1 MAESYAVQAILSV
14 KDHMSAALKGA
25 ASAADSLNGGFK
37 RTIGTGALLQLGMR
51 GVNMALDTMK
61 SHVGSAVDRYDQL
74 NNFPKVM
81 KNLGIATN
89 DTKNA
94 MKDLDKGISGL
105 PTTMDIATA
114 GVTRFVSKN
123 NDIKKS
129 TKYFLAMNNAITAGG
144 MSTQVQSAAVEQL
157 SQAYSKGKMDMQE
170 GRSIQTAMPAQL
182 NQVAKAMGMSTDALG
197 EGLRNGT
204 VSMDEFMDTMVRLN
218 EEGID
223 GLASFEDQAKSATG
237 GIKTAFTNLGT
248 GVTKGMATC
257 IGAIDKMLQNNGLPT
272 IAESANKAKEK
283 IISVFDKL
291 AKGIEQINLKGII
304 AGLTPAFE
312 TLKMAASGAGKV
324 IGGVLKFM
332 NKHAEGLSSMIPLLI
347 AGVGAFK
354 AYKKVSS
361 WLMPLKT
368 ASDTFEQVG
377 NSGKKASKATI
388 TLKKGL
394 GSLAKN
400 AGVALVI
407 ASLAGLALALK
418 SLGSLGPSAVA
429 PLLTFGAV
437 VGGLVVIFDK
447 FGKKLKNKTVQ
458 KGMIVFAAAVSAMAL
473 AMAPMATTGVQGA
486 AAMLTFGVVVA
497 GLAGVLSATGKAMQ
511 TSMAGLITFGA
522 VVAGTALAMAPL
534 AATGKEGA
542 VAMAAFGI
550 VVAGLA
556 VVFAVL
562 GPALEVA
569 ALGMI
574 AFGAAIV
581 LIGAGMRLAT
591 PFVQALTSMIKQL
604 GDTIAQ
610 IVPVIANAV
619 SQIVTVI
626 GGTLCNVMRTA
637 GDVISQVVQSICD
650 GFSTLADGVATV
662 VDAISGGF
670 ATAMNAIAG
679 VIESVG
685 TSAKNAG
692 TGFKSVAQG
701 IQMIAG
707 LSLFDI
713 ATALAAV
720 ATGIGTIATKGA
732 NLPQVAAGMMGLMMA
747 ITMGSAGITA
757 FNAALS
763 ALSGMIGG
771 VVTNVTLLKA
781 AFANFTIPAPNVGP
795 FIAAFASIT
804 AAAMMLVPALRSAG
818 MQAGAALASGLSS
831 GASRA
836 ASAVRSATANITAAI
851 RPLAALFA
859 AVGLASGN
867 GFANALR
874 GGLQRAVAACRS
886 AVVSIN
892 VTLRGAATGA
902 YAAGRFIGIGLA
914 NGMRSQLWA
923 VRAAAA
929 ALAAAAEKA
938 IEAKAKIGSPS
949 KVSDKLGNW
958 FGIGWVN
965 GILDKVRQAR
975 KAAQQL
981 LYVPKVATPDIA
993 WAGSGGGSG
1002 QLYDQYNYGG
1012 GRTVVI
1018 EVPVELDGKT
1028 IAKVSAPYTQ
1038 EELDKRET
1046 RAARKR
1052 GVR

>member
-105 PTTMDIATA
+105 PTTMDTATA

-170 GRSIQTAMPAQL
+170 WRSIQTAMPAQL

-283 IISVFDKL
+283 IIAVFDKL
-291 AKGIEQINLKGII
+291 AKGIEKINLKGII
-304 AGLTPAFE
+304 AGLTPAFKV
-312 TLKMAASGAGKV
+312 LKKVASGVGTV
-324 IGGVLKFM
+324 LGGILKFL
-332 NKHAEGLSSMIPLLI
+332 NKHAEGATKAATAAI
-347 AGVGAFK
+347 ALAMAFK

-361 WLMPLKT
+361 WLTPLEG
-368 ASDTFEQVG
+368 ASETFK
-377 NSGKKASKATI
+377 KKAGNLAAKGTFK
-388 TLKKGL
+388 LKSGL
-394 GSLAKN
+394 GALAKM
-400 AGVALVI
+400 AGVALI
-407 ASLAGLALALK
+407 IGSLALLAKALQGIGK
-418 SLGSLGPSAVA
+418 LGPTAVA
-429 PLLTFGAV
+429 PLIAFASAV
-437 VGGLVVIFDK
+437 SIVAMVLASVGT
-447 FGKKLKNKTVQ
+447 KLQASTT
-458 KGMIVFAAAVSAMAL
+458 GIIVFAAAVAAMAL
-473 AMAPMATTGVQGA
+473 SMAPIAQTGLEGA
-486 AAMLTFGVVVA
+486 AAMG
-497 GLAGVLSATGKAMQ
+497 
-511 TSMAGLITFGA
+511 
-522 VVAGTALAMAPL
+522 
-534 AATGKEGA
+534 
-542 VAMAAFGI
+542 AFGI

-556 VVFAVL
+556 VVFA
-562 GPALEVA
+562 
-569 ALGMI
+569 ALGTALTAGAVGI
-574 AFGAAIV
+574 LAFGAAIV

-591 PFVQALTSMIKQL
+591 PFVQALTVMIKQL

-619 SQIVTVI
+619 SQIVTVV

-747 ITMGSAGITA
+747 ITMGAAGITA

-771 VVTNVTLLKA
+771 VVANVTLLKA

-818 MQAGAALASGLSS
+818 LQAGAGLASGLSS

-836 ASAVRSATANITAAI
+836 AAAVRSATANITAAI
-851 RPLAALFA
+851 RPLAALFM

-892 VTLRGAATGA
+892 VTLRGAASGA
-902 YAAGRFIGIGLA
+902 YSAGRFIGIGLA
-914 NGMRSQLWA
+914 NGMRSQLGA

-949 KVSDKLGNW
+949 KVADKLGGW
-958 FGIGWVN
+958 YGTGWVN
-965 GILDKVRQAR
+965 GILGKVRQAR

-993 WAGSGGGSG
+993 WATSSGGSG

>member
-37 RTIGTGALLQLGMR
+37 KTIGTGALLQLGMR

-61 SHVGSAVDRYDQL
+61 AHIGSAVDRYDQL

-81 KNLGIATN
+81 KNLGIATK
-89 DTKNA
+89 DTNAA
-94 MKDLDKGISGL
+94 MKTLDKGISGL
-105 PTTMDIATA
+105 PTTMDTATA

-170 GRSIQTAMPAQL
+170 WRSIQTAMPAQL

-204 VSMDEFMDTMVRLN
+204 VSMDKFMDTMVQLN
-218 EEGID
+218 EKGVD

-237 GIKTAFTNLGT
+237 GIRTAFTNLST

-257 IGAIDKMLQNNGLPT
+257 IGAIDTMLKKNGLPT
-272 IAESANKAKEK
+272 IAEAAGKAKTK
-283 IISVFDKL
+283 IIDAFSGI
-291 AKGIEQINLKGII
+291 AKGIEKINLKGII
-304 AGLTPAFE
+304 NGLTPAFE
-312 TLKMAASGAGKV
+312 TLKMAASGVGKV
-324 IGGVLKFM
+324 LGGTLKFM
-332 NKHAEGLSSMIPLLI
+332 NKHAEGLSSLIPLLI
-347 AGVGAFK
+347 AGAGAFK

-361 WLMPLKT
+361 WLAPMESVSKTFKKTGESGDLAAKSTAKLKT
-368 ASDTFEQVG
+368 
-377 NSGKKASKATI
+377 
-388 TLKKGL
+388 GL
-394 GSLAKN
+394 ASLAKM
-400 AGVALVI
+400 AGVALI
-407 ASLAGLALALK
+407 IGSLALLAKALQGIAK
-418 SLGSLGPSAVA
+418 LGTTAVA
-429 PLLTFGAV
+429 PLIAFATAVSIVAMVLGSVGTKLQASVLGIAVFGA
-437 VGGLVVIFDK
+437 
-447 FGKKLKNKTVQ
+447 
-458 KGMIVFAAAVSAMAL
+458 AVAAMAL
-473 AMAPMATTGVQGA
+473 AMAPIAKTGLEGA

-497 GLAGVLSATGKAMQ
+497 GLAA
-511 TSMAGLITFGA
+511 
-522 VVAGTALAMAPL
+522 
-534 AATGKEGA
+534 
-542 VAMAAFGI
+542 
-550 VVAGLA
+550 
-556 VVFAVL
+556 VFALL
-562 GPALEVA
+562 GPALDA
-569 ALGMI
+569 AAIGMLALG
-574 AFGAAIV
+574 ASVV

-591 PFVQALTSMIKQL
+591 PFVQALTVMIRQL
-604 GDTIAQ
+604 GNTVAQ
-610 IVPVIANAV
+610 IVPVIAGAV
-619 SQIVTVI
+619 SQIVSVI

-637 GDVISQVVQSICD
+637 GNVVSQVVQSICQ
-650 GFSTLADGVATV
+650 GFYTLSEGVAAV

-701 IQMIAG
+701 IQMIAA

-732 NLPQVAAGMMGLMMA
+732 TLPQVAAGMQVLMLAIAMGA
-747 ITMGSAGITA
+747 AGIAA
-757 FNAALS
+757 FNAALT
-763 ALSGMIGG
+763 AMSGMISG
-771 VVTNVTLLKA
+771 VVSNVTLLKA
-781 AFANFTIPAPNVGP
+781 AFANFVIPAPNVGP

-804 AAAMMLVPALRSAG
+804 AAARMLIPALRSAG
-818 MQAGAALASGLSS
+818 SQAGAGLASGLSS

-836 ASAVRSATANITAAI
+836 VSTVRAASASITGAL
-851 RPLAALFA
+851 RPMA
-859 AVGLASGN
+859 AVFRSTGLTAGN
-867 GFANALR
+867 GFASSLNS
-874 GGLQRAVAACRS
+874 GLQRAVSYCRS
-886 AVVSIN
+886 MVNSIHSA
-892 VTLRGAATGA
+892 LRSAGSGA
-902 YAAGRFIGIGLA
+902 YAAGRYIGVGLA
-914 NGMRSQLWA
+914 NGIRSQIGA

-949 KVSDKLGNW
+949 KVSTKLGGFW
-958 FGIGWVN
+958 GIGWVN
-965 GILDKVRQAR
+965 GIMEKVRQAR
-975 KAAQQL
+975 KAAEQL
-981 LYVPKVATPDIA
+981 MYVPQVDMPDIA
-993 WAGSGGGSG
+993 WSGAGGGSG

-1012 GRTVVI
+1012 GRTIVI
-1018 EVPVELDGKT
+1018 EVPVDLDGKT
-1028 IAKVSAPYTQ
+1028 IAKVTAPYTQ
-1038 EELDKRET
+1038 DEIEKREA
-1046 RAARKR
+1046 RDARKR

>member
-1 MAESYAVQAILSV
+1 MVENHVVQAILSV

-61 SHVGSAVDRYDQL
+61 SHVGSAIDRYDQL

-81 KNLGIATN
+81 KNLGIATK
-89 DTKNA
+89 DTKQA

-105 PTTMDIATA
+105 PTTMDTATA

-170 GRSIQTAMPAQL
+170 WRSIQTAMPAQL

-283 IISVFDKL
+283 IIAVFDKL
-291 AKGIEQINLKGII
+291 AKGIEKINLKGII

-312 TLKMAASGAGKV
+312 ALKTVASGAGKV

-332 NKHAEGLSSMIPLLI
+332 NKHAEGISSMIPLLI

-361 WLMPLKT
+361 WLTPLESASETFKKT
-368 ASDTFEQVG
+368 GKAGDLAAKGTF
-377 NSGKKASKATI
+377 K
-388 TLKKGL
+388 LKSGL
-394 GSLAKN
+394 GALAKM
-400 AGVALVI
+400 AGVALII
-407 ASLAGLALALK
+407 ASLALLAKALQGIGK
-418 SLGSLGPSAVA
+418 LGPTAVA
-429 PLLTFGAV
+429 PLIAFASAV
-437 VGGLVVIFDK
+437 SIVAMVLASVGT
-447 FGKKLKNKTVQ
+447 KLQASTT
-458 KGMIVFAAAVSAMAL
+458 GIIVFAAAVAAMAL
-473 AMAPMATTGVQGA
+473 AMAPIAQTGLEGA
-486 AAMLTFGVVVA
+486 AAMG
-497 GLAGVLSATGKAMQ
+497 
-511 TSMAGLITFGA
+511 
-522 VVAGTALAMAPL
+522 
-534 AATGKEGA
+534 
-542 VAMAAFGI
+542 AFGI

-556 VVFAVL
+556 VVFA
-562 GPALEVA
+562 
-569 ALGMI
+569 ALGTALTAGAVGI
-574 AFGAAIV
+574 LAFGAAIV

-591 PFVQALTSMIKQL
+591 PFVQALTVMIKQL

-650 GFSTLADGVATV
+650 GFSTL

-670 ATAMNAIAG
+670 ARVLDSIAG

-685 TSAKNAG
+685 NSARNAG
-692 TGFKSVAQG
+692 EGFKSVAEG
-701 IQMIAG
+701 IKMISD

-713 ATALAAV
+713 GKALGSV
-720 ATGIGTIATKGA
+720 ATGIGTISKKGA
-732 NLPQVAAGMMGLMMA
+732 NLPQVAAGMMGLIMA
-747 ITMGSAGITA
+747 ITMGAAGIAA

-804 AAAMMLVPALRSAG
+804 AAAMMLVPSLRSAG
-818 MQAGAALASGLSS
+818 LQAGAGLASGLSS

-836 ASAVRSATANITAAI
+836 AAAVRSATANITAAI
-851 RPLAALFA
+851 RPLAALFM

-892 VTLRGAATGA
+892 VTLQGAVTGA

-914 NGMRSQLWA
+914 NGMRSQLGA

-949 KVSDKLGNW
+949 KVADKLGGW
-958 FGIGWVN
+958 YGTGWVN
-965 GILDKVRQAR
+965 GILGKVRAAR

-993 WAGSGGGSG
+993 WATSGGGSG

>member
-61 SHVGSAVDRYDQL
+61 SHVGSAIDRYDQL

-105 PTTMDIATA
+105 PTTMDTATA

-170 GRSIQTAMPAQL
+170 WRSIQTAMPAQL

-283 IISVFDKL
+283 IIAVFDKL
-291 AKGIEQINLKGII
+291 AKGIEKINLKGII
-304 AGLTPAFE
+304 AGLTPAFKV
-312 TLKMAASGAGKV
+312 LKKVASGVGTV
-324 IGGVLKFM
+324 LGGILKFL
-332 NKHAEGLSSMIPLLI
+332 NKHAEGATKAATAAI
-347 AGVGAFK
+347 ALAMAFK

-361 WLMPLKT
+361 WLTPLESASETFKKT
-368 ASDTFEQVG
+368 
-377 NSGKKASKATI
+377 GKAGDLAAKGAFK
-388 TLKKGL
+388 LKSGL
-394 GSLAKN
+394 GALAKM
-400 AGVALVI
+400 AGVALI
-407 ASLAGLALALK
+407 IGSLALLAKALQGIGK
-418 SLGSLGPSAVA
+418 LGPTAVA
-429 PLLTFGAV
+429 PLIAFASAV
-437 VGGLVVIFDK
+437 SIVAMVLASVGT
-447 FGKKLKNKTVQ
+447 KLQASTT
-458 KGMIVFAAAVSAMAL
+458 GIIVFAAAVAAMAL
-473 AMAPMATTGVQGA
+473 AMAPIAQTGLEGA
-486 AAMLTFGVVVA
+486 AAMG
-497 GLAGVLSATGKAMQ
+497 
-511 TSMAGLITFGA
+511 
-522 VVAGTALAMAPL
+522 
-534 AATGKEGA
+534 
-542 VAMAAFGI
+542 AFGI

-556 VVFAVL
+556 VVFA
-562 GPALEVA
+562 
-569 ALGMI
+569 ALGTALTAGAVGI
-574 AFGAAIV
+574 LAFGAAIV

-591 PFVQALTSMIKQL
+591 PFVQALTVMIKQL

-650 GFSTLADGVATV
+650 GFSTLA
-662 VDAISGGF
+662 DAISGGF

-747 ITMGSAGITA
+747 ITMGAAGITA

-818 MQAGAALASGLSS
+818 LQAGAGLASGLSS

-836 ASAVRSATANITAAI
+836 AAAVRSATANITAAI
-851 RPLAALFA
+851 RPLAALFM

-892 VTLRGAATGA
+892 VTLRGAASGA

-914 NGMRSQLWA
+914 NGMRSQLGA

-949 KVSDKLGNW
+949 KVADKLGGW
-958 FGIGWVN
+958 YGTGWVN
-965 GILDKVRQAR
+965 GILGKVRQAR

-981 LYVPKVATPDIA
+981 LYVPKVATPDIV
-993 WAGSGGGSG
+993 WATSSGGSG

>member
-81 KNLGIATN
+81 KNLGIATK
-89 DTKNA
+89 DTKQA

-105 PTTMDIATA
+105 PTTMDTATA

-170 GRSIQTAMPAQL
+170 WRSIQTAMPAQL

-283 IISVFDKL
+283 IIAVFDKL
-291 AKGIEQINLKGII
+291 AKGIEKINLKGII
-304 AGLTPAFE
+304 AGLTPAFKV
-312 TLKMAASGAGKV
+312 LKKVASGVGTV
-324 IGGVLKFM
+324 LGGILKFL
-332 NKHAEGLSSMIPLLI
+332 NKHAEGATKAATAAI
-347 AGVGAFK
+347 ALAMAFK

-361 WLMPLKT
+361 WLTPLEGASETFKKT
-368 ASDTFEQVG
+368 GKAGDLAAKGTF
-377 NSGKKASKATI
+377 K
-388 TLKKGL
+388 LKSGL
-394 GSLAKN
+394 GALAKM
-400 AGVALVI
+400 AGVALI
-407 ASLAGLALALK
+407 IGSLALLAKALQGIGK
-418 SLGSLGPSAVA
+418 LGPTAVA
-429 PLLTFGAV
+429 PLIAFASAV
-437 VGGLVVIFDK
+437 SIVAMVLASVGT
-447 FGKKLKNKTVQ
+447 KLQASTT
-458 KGMIVFAAAVSAMAL
+458 GIIVFAAAVAAMAL
-473 AMAPMATTGVQGA
+473 AMAPIAQTGLDGA
-486 AAMLTFGVVVA
+486 AAMG
-497 GLAGVLSATGKAMQ
+497 
-511 TSMAGLITFGA
+511 
-522 VVAGTALAMAPL
+522 
-534 AATGKEGA
+534 
-542 VAMAAFGI
+542 AFGI

-556 VVFAVL
+556 VVFA
-562 GPALEVA
+562 
-569 ALGMI
+569 ALGTALTAGAVGML

-804 AAAMMLVPALRSAG
+804 AA
-818 MQAGAALASGLSS
+818 
-831 GASRA
+831 
-836 ASAVRSATANITAAI
+836 I
-851 RPLAALFA
+851 RPLAALFMA
-859 AVGLASGN
+859 IGLASGN

-892 VTLRGAATGA
+892 VTLRGAASGA
-902 YAAGRFIGIGLA
+902 YSAGRFIGIGLA
-914 NGMRSQLWA
+914 NGMRSQLGA
-923 VRAAAA
+923 VRAAAT

-949 KVSDKLGNW
+949 KVADKLGGW
-958 FGIGWVN
+958 YGTGWVN
-965 GILDKVRQAR
+965 GILGKVRQAR

-993 WAGSGGGSG
+993 WATSSGGSG

>member
-1 MAESYAVQAILSV
+1 MVENHVVQAILSV

-81 KNLGIATN
+81 KNLGIATK
-89 DTKNA
+89 DTKQA

-105 PTTMDIATA
+105 PTTMDTATA

-170 GRSIQTAMPAQL
+170 WRSIQTAMPAQL

-283 IISVFDKL
+283 IIAVFDKL
-291 AKGIEQINLKGII
+291 AKGIEKINLKGII

-312 TLKMAASGAGKV
+312 ALKTVASGAGKV

-332 NKHAEGLSSMIPLLI
+332 NKHAEGISSMIPLLI

-361 WLMPLKT
+361 WLTPLESASETFKKT
-368 ASDTFEQVG
+368 GKAGDLAAKGTF
-377 NSGKKASKATI
+377 K
-388 TLKKGL
+388 LKSGL
-394 GSLAKN
+394 GALAKM
-400 AGVALVI
+400 AGVALII
-407 ASLAGLALALK
+407 ASLALLAKALQGIGK
-418 SLGSLGPSAVA
+418 LGPTAVA
-429 PLLTFGAV
+429 PLIAFASAV
-437 VGGLVVIFDK
+437 SIVAMVLASVGT
-447 FGKKLKNKTVQ
+447 KLQASTT
-458 KGMIVFAAAVSAMAL
+458 GIIVFAAAVAAMAL
-473 AMAPMATTGVQGA
+473 AMAPIAQTGLEGA
-486 AAMLTFGVVVA
+486 AAMG
-497 GLAGVLSATGKAMQ
+497 
-511 TSMAGLITFGA
+511 
-522 VVAGTALAMAPL
+522 
-534 AATGKEGA
+534 
-542 VAMAAFGI
+542 AFGI

-556 VVFAVL
+556 VVFA
-562 GPALEVA
+562 
-569 ALGMI
+569 ALGTALTAGAVGI
-574 AFGAAIV
+574 LAFGAAIV

-591 PFVQALTSMIKQL
+591 PFVQALTVMIKQL

-650 GFSTLADGVATV
+650 GFSTL

-670 ATAMNAIAG
+670 ARVLDSIAG

-685 TSAKNAG
+685 NSARNAG
-692 TGFKSVAQG
+692 EGFKSVAEG
-701 IQMIAG
+701 IKMISE

-713 ATALAAV
+713 GKALGSV
-720 ATGIGTIATKGA
+720 ATGIGTISKKGA
-732 NLPQVAAGMMGLMMA
+732 NLPQVAAGMMGLIMA
-747 ITMGSAGITA
+747 ITMGAAGIAA

-804 AAAMMLVPALRSAG
+804 AAAMMLVPSLRSAG
-818 MQAGAALASGLSS
+818 LQAGAGLASGLSS

-836 ASAVRSATANITAAI
+836 AAAVRSATANITAAI
-851 RPLAALFA
+851 RPLAALFM

-892 VTLRGAATGA
+892 VTLQGAVTGA

-914 NGMRSQLWA
+914 NGMRSQLGA

-949 KVSDKLGNW
+949 KVADKLGGW
-958 FGIGWVN
+958 YGTGWVN
-965 GILDKVRQAR
+965 GILGKVRAAR

-993 WAGSGGGSG
+993 WATSGGGSG

>member
-1 MAESYAVQAILSV
+1 MAESYAVQALLSV
-14 KDHMSAALKGA
+14 KDHMSSALKGA
-25 ASAADSLNGGFK
+25 ASAANSLNGSFGK
-37 RTIGTGALLQLGMR
+37 TVGTGALLQLGMR
-51 GVNMALDTMK
+51 GVNAALDTMK

-105 PTTMDIATA
+105 PTTMDTATA

-170 GRSIQTAMPAQL
+170 WRSIQTAMPAQL

-458 KGMIVFAAAVSAMAL
+458 KGMIVFAAAVSMAL

-591 PFVQALTSMIKQL
+591 PFVQALTVMIKQL

-818 MQAGAALASGLSS
+818 LQAGAGLASGLSF

-836 ASAVRSATANITAAI
+836 AAAVRSATANITAAI
-851 RPLAALFA
+851 RPLAALFM

-892 VTLRGAATGA
+892 VTLRGAASGA
-902 YAAGRFIGIGLA
+902 YSAGRFIGIGLA
-914 NGMRSQLWA
+914 NGMRSQLGA

-938 IEAKAKIGSPS
+938 IKAKAKIGSPS
-949 KVSDKLGNW
+949 KISDKLGNW

-993 WAGSGGGSG
+993 WATSGGGSG

>member
-1 MAESYAVQAILSV
+1 MAESYAVQALLTV
-14 KDHMSAALKGA
+14 KDHMSSALKGA
-25 ASAADSLNGGFK
+25 ASAANSLNGSFGK
-37 RTIGTGALLQLGMR
+37 TVGTGALLQLGMR
-51 GVNMALDTMK
+51 GVNAALDTMK
-61 SHVGSAVDRYDQL
+61 SHVGSAVSRYDQL

-81 KNLGIATN
+81 NNLGIATK
-89 DTKNA
+89 DTKAA

-105 PTTMDIATA
+105 PTTMDTATA

-170 GRSIQTAMPAQL
+170 WRSIQTAMPAQL

-204 VSMDEFMDTMVRLN
+204 ISMDEFMDTMVKLN
-218 EEGID
+218 EEGVD

-237 GIKTAFTNLGT
+237 GIQTAFTNLGT
-248 GVTKGMATC
+248 GVTKGIATC
-257 IGAIDKMLQNNGLPT
+257 IGAIDKMLQKNNLPT
-272 IAESANKAKEK
+272 IAEAANKAKEK
-283 IISVFDKL
+283 IVAVFDKL
-291 AKGIEQINLKGII
+291 AKGIEKINLKGII
-304 AGLTPAFE
+304 AGLTPAFNL
-312 TLKMAASGAGKV
+312 LKTAASAAGKV
-324 IGGVLKFM
+324 VGGVLKFL
-332 NKHAEGLSSMIPLLI
+332 NKHAEGATKAATAI
-347 AGVGAFK
+347 AGMALAFS
-354 AYKKVSS
+354 AYRKISG
-361 WLMPLKT
+361 WLKPLET
-368 ASDTFEQVG
+368 ASETFKKT
-377 NSGKKASKATI
+377 GKAGDIAAKGTAK
-388 TLKKGL
+388 LKSGL
-394 GSLAKN
+394 GALAKM
-400 AGVALVI
+400 AGVALII
-407 ASLAGLALALK
+407 ASLALLAKALQGIGK
-418 SLGSLGPSAVA
+418 LGPTAVA
-429 PLLTFGAV
+429 PLIAFASAV
-437 VGGLVVIFDK
+437 SIVAMVLASVGT
-447 FGKKLKNKTVQ
+447 KLQASTT
-458 KGMIVFAAAVSAMAL
+458 GIIVFAAAVTAMAL
-473 AMAPMATTGVQGA
+473 AMAPIAQTGLEGA
-486 AAMLTFGVVVA
+486 AAMGAFGVVVA
-497 GLAGVLSATGKAMQ
+497 GLALVFAT
-511 TSMAGLITFGA
+511 L
-522 VVAGTALAMAPL
+522 GTALTA
-534 AATGKEGA
+534 GA
-542 VAMAAFGI
+542 V
-550 VVAGLA
+550 
-556 VVFAVL
+556 
-562 GPALEVA
+562 
-569 ALGMI
+569 GML

-591 PFVQALTSMIKQL
+591 PFVQALTVMIKQL

-670 ATAMNAIAG
+670 ATAMDAIAG

-685 TSAKNAG
+685 KSARNAG
-692 TGFKSVAQG
+692 EGFKSVAEG
-701 IQMIAG
+701 IKMISD
-707 LSLFDI
+707 LSLFDV
-713 ATALAAV
+713 ATSLAAV
-720 ATGIGTIATKGA
+720 ATGIGTISKKGA

-818 MQAGAALASGLSS
+818 LQAGAGLASGLSS

-836 ASAVRSATANITAAI
+836 AAAVRSATANITAAI
-851 RPLAALFA
+851 RPLAALFM

-892 VTLRGAATGA
+892 VTLRGAASGA
-902 YAAGRFIGIGLA
+902 YSAGRFIGIGLA
-914 NGMRSQLWA
+914 NGMRSQLGA

-938 IEAKAKIGSPS
+938 IKAKAKIGSPS
-949 KVSDKLGNW
+949 KISDKLGNW

-993 WAGSGGGSG
+993 WATSGGGSG

>member
-105 PTTMDIATA
+105 PTTMDTATA

-170 GRSIQTAMPAQL
+170 WRSIQTAMPAQL

-291 AKGIEQINLKGII
+291 AKGIEKINLKGII

-312 TLKMAASGAGKV
+312 VLKKVASGVGTV
-324 IGGVLKFM
+324 LGGILKFL
-332 NKHAEGLSSMIPLLI
+332 NKHAEGATKAATAAI
-347 AGVGAFK
+347 ALAMAFK

-361 WLMPLKT
+361 WLTPLESASETFKKT
-368 ASDTFEQVG
+368 GKAGNLAAKGTF
-377 NSGKKASKATI
+377 K
-388 TLKKGL
+388 LKSGL
-394 GSLAKN
+394 GALAKM
-400 AGVALVI
+400 AGVALII
-407 ASLAGLALALK
+407 ASLALLAKALQGIGK
-418 SLGSLGPSAVA
+418 LGPTAVA
-429 PLLTFGAV
+429 PLIAFASAV
-437 VGGLVVIFDK
+437 SIVAMVLASVGT
-447 FGKKLKNKTVQ
+447 KLQASTT
-458 KGMIVFAAAVSAMAL
+458 GIIVFAAAVAAMAL
-473 AMAPMATTGVQGA
+473 AMAPIAQTGLEGA
-486 AAMLTFGVVVA
+486 AAMG
-497 GLAGVLSATGKAMQ
+497 
-511 TSMAGLITFGA
+511 
-522 VVAGTALAMAPL
+522 
-534 AATGKEGA
+534 
-542 VAMAAFGI
+542 AFGI

-556 VVFAVL
+556 VVFA
-562 GPALEVA
+562 
-569 ALGMI
+569 ALGTALTAGAVGI
-574 AFGAAIV
+574 LAFGAAIV

-591 PFVQALTSMIKQL
+591 PFVQALTVMIKQL

-670 ATAMNAIAG
+670 ATAMDAIAG

-685 TSAKNAG
+685 KSARNAG
-692 TGFKSVAQG
+692 EGFKSVAEG
-701 IQMIAG
+701 IKMISD
-707 LSLFDI
+707 LSLFDV
-713 ATALAAV
+713 ATSLAAV
-720 ATGIGTIATKGA
+720 ATGIGTISKKGA
-732 NLPQVAAGMMGLMMA
+732 NLPQVASGMMALMTA
-747 ITMGSAGITA
+747 IAFGSTSIAG
-757 FNAALS
+757 FNAALTS
-763 ALSGMIGG
+763 LSGMIGG
-771 VVTNVTLLKA
+771 VVTNVMLLKA

-818 MQAGAALASGLSS
+818 LQAGAGLASGLSS

-836 ASAVRSATANITAAI
+836 AAAVRSATANITAAI

-892 VTLRGAATGA
+892 VTLRGAASGA
-902 YAAGRFIGIGLA
+902 YSAGRFIGIGLA
-914 NGMRSQLWA
+914 NGMRSQLGA
-923 VRAAAA
+923 VRAAAV

-938 IEAKAKIGSPS
+938 IEVKAKIGSPS

-993 WAGSGGGSG
+993 WAASGGGSG

>member
-81 KNLGIATN
+81 KNLGIATK
-89 DTKNA
+89 DTKQA

-105 PTTMDIATA
+105 PTTMDTATA

-170 GRSIQTAMPAQL
+170 WRSIQTAMPAQL

-283 IISVFDKL
+283 IIAVFDKL
-291 AKGIEQINLKGII
+291 AKGIEKINLKGII

-312 TLKMAASGAGKV
+312 ALKTVASGAGKV

-332 NKHAEGLSSMIPLLI
+332 NKHAEGISSMIPLLI

-361 WLMPLKT
+361 WLAPLESASETFKKT
-368 ASDTFEQVG
+368 GKAGDLAAKGTF
-377 NSGKKASKATI
+377 K
-388 TLKKGL
+388 LKSGL
-394 GSLAKN
+394 GALAKM
-400 AGVALVI
+400 AGVALII
-407 ASLAGLALALK
+407 ASLALLAKALQGIGK
-418 SLGSLGPSAVA
+418 LGPTAVA
-429 PLLTFGAV
+429 PLIAFASAV
-437 VGGLVVIFDK
+437 SIVAMVLASVGT
-447 FGKKLKNKTVQ
+447 KLQASTT
-458 KGMIVFAAAVSAMAL
+458 GIIVFAAAVAAMAL
-473 AMAPMATTGVQGA
+473 AMAPIAQTGLEGA
-486 AAMLTFGVVVA
+486 AAMG
-497 GLAGVLSATGKAMQ
+497 
-511 TSMAGLITFGA
+511 
-522 VVAGTALAMAPL
+522 
-534 AATGKEGA
+534 
-542 VAMAAFGI
+542 AFGI

-556 VVFAVL
+556 VVFA
-562 GPALEVA
+562 
-569 ALGMI
+569 ALGTALTAGAVGI
-574 AFGAAIV
+574 LAFGAAIV

-591 PFVQALTSMIKQL
+591 PFVQALTVMIKQL

-626 GGTLCNVMRTA
+626 GGTLCNVMQTA

-650 GFSTLADGVATV
+650 GFSTLADG
-662 VDAISGGF
+662 F
-670 ATAMNAIAG
+670 ARVLDSIAG

-685 TSAKNAG
+685 NSARNAG
-692 TGFKSVAQG
+692 EGFKSVAEG
-701 IQMIAG
+701 IKMISE

-713 ATALAAV
+713 GKALGSV
-720 ATGIGTIATKGA
+720 ATGIGTISKKGA

-747 ITMGSAGITA
+747 ITMGAAGIAA

-818 MQAGAALASGLSS
+818 LQAGAGLASGLSS

-836 ASAVRSATANITAAI
+836 AAAVRSATANITAAI
-851 RPLAALFA
+851 RPLAALFM

-892 VTLRGAATGA
+892 VTLQGAATGA

-914 NGMRSQLWA
+914 NGMRSQLSA

-949 KVSDKLGNW
+949 KVADKLGGW
-958 FGIGWVN
+958 YGTGWVN
-965 GILDKVRQAR
+965 GILGKVRAAR

-993 WAGSGGGSG
+993 WATSGGGSG

>member
-1 MAESYAVQAILSV
+1 MVENHVVQAILSV

-61 SHVGSAVDRYDQL
+61 SHVGSAIDRYDQL

-81 KNLGIATN
+81 KNLGIATK
-89 DTKNA
+89 DTKQA

-105 PTTMDIATA
+105 PTTMDTATA

-170 GRSIQTAMPAQL
+170 WRSIQTAMPAQL

-283 IISVFDKL
+283 IIAVFDKL
-291 AKGIEQINLKGII
+291 AKGIEKINLKGII

-312 TLKMAASGAGKV
+312 ALKTVASGAGKV

-332 NKHAEGLSSMIPLLI
+332 NKHAEGISSMIPLLI

-361 WLMPLKT
+361 WLTPLESASETFKKT
-368 ASDTFEQVG
+368 GKAGDLAAKGTF
-377 NSGKKASKATI
+377 K
-388 TLKKGL
+388 LKSGL
-394 GSLAKN
+394 GALAKM
-400 AGVALVI
+400 AGVALII
-407 ASLAGLALALK
+407 ASLALLAKALQGIGK
-418 SLGSLGPSAVA
+418 LGPTAVA
-429 PLLTFGAV
+429 PLIAFASAV
-437 VGGLVVIFDK
+437 SIVAMVLASVGT
-447 FGKKLKNKTVQ
+447 KLQASTT
-458 KGMIVFAAAVSAMAL
+458 GIIVFAAAVAAMAL
-473 AMAPMATTGVQGA
+473 AMAPIAQTGLEGA
-486 AAMLTFGVVVA
+486 AAMG
-497 GLAGVLSATGKAMQ
+497 
-511 TSMAGLITFGA
+511 
-522 VVAGTALAMAPL
+522 
-534 AATGKEGA
+534 
-542 VAMAAFGI
+542 AFGI

-556 VVFAVL
+556 VVFA
-562 GPALEVA
+562 
-569 ALGMI
+569 ALGTALTAGAVGI
-574 AFGAAIV
+574 LAFGAAIV

-591 PFVQALTSMIKQL
+591 PFVQALTVMIKQL

-650 GFSTLADGVATV
+650 GFSTL

-670 ATAMNAIAG
+670 ARVLDSIAG

-685 TSAKNAG
+685 NSARNAG
-692 TGFKSVAQG
+692 EGFKSVAEG
-701 IQMIAG
+701 IKMISE

-713 ATALAAV
+713 GKALGSV
-720 ATGIGTIATKGA
+720 ATGIGTISKKGA
-732 NLPQVAAGMMGLMMA
+732 NLPQVAAGMMGLIMA
-747 ITMGSAGITA
+747 ITMGAAGIAA

-804 AAAMMLVPALRSAG
+804 AAAMMLVPSLRSAG
-818 MQAGAALASGLSS
+818 LQAGAGLASGLSS

-836 ASAVRSATANITAAI
+836 AAAVRSATANITAAI
-851 RPLAALFA
+851 RPLAALFM

-892 VTLRGAATGA
+892 VTLQGAVTGA

-914 NGMRSQLWA
+914 NGMRSQLGA

-949 KVSDKLGNW
+949 KVADKLGGW
-958 FGIGWVN
+958 YGTGWVN
-965 GILDKVRQAR
+965 GILGKVRAAR

-993 WAGSGGGSG
+993 WATSGGGSG

>member
-170 GRSIQTAMPAQL
+170 WRSIQTAMPAQL

-604 GDTIAQ
+604 GD
-610 IVPVIANAV
+610 
-619 SQIVTVI
+619 
-626 GGTLCNVMRTA
+626 
-637 GDVISQVVQSICD
+637 VISQVVQSICD

-818 MQAGAALASGLSS
+818 LQAGAGLASGLSF

-836 ASAVRSATANITAAI
+836 AAAVRSATANITAAI
-851 RPLAALFA
+851 RPLAALFMA
-859 AVGLASGN
+859 IGLASGN

-892 VTLRGAATGA
+892 VTLRGAASGA
-902 YAAGRFIGIGLA
+902 YSAGRFIGIGLA
-914 NGMRSQLWA
+914 NGMRSQLGA
-923 VRAAAA
+923 VRAAAT

-949 KVSDKLGNW
+949 KVADKLGGW
-958 FGIGWVN
+958 YGTGWVN
-965 GILDKVRQAR
+965 GILGKVRQAR

-993 WAGSGGGSG
+993 WATSGGGSG

>member
-1 MAESYAVQAILSV
+1 MAESYVVQAILSV

-105 PTTMDIATA
+105 PTTMDTATA

-170 GRSIQTAMPAQL
+170 WRSIQTAMPAQL

-283 IISVFDKL
+283 IIAVFDKL
-291 AKGIEQINLKGII
+291 AKGIEKINLKGII
-304 AGLTPAFE
+304 AGLTPAFKV
-312 TLKMAASGAGKV
+312 LKKVASGVGTV
-324 IGGVLKFM
+324 LGGILKFL
-332 NKHAEGLSSMIPLLI
+332 NKHAEGATKAATAAI
-347 AGVGAFK
+347 ALAMAFK

-361 WLMPLKT
+361 WLTPLESASETFKKT
-368 ASDTFEQVG
+368 GKAGNLAAKGTF
-377 NSGKKASKATI
+377 K
-388 TLKKGL
+388 LKSGL
-394 GSLAKN
+394 GALAKM
-400 AGVALVI
+400 AGVALI
-407 ASLAGLALALK
+407 IGSLALLAKALQGIGK
-418 SLGSLGPSAVA
+418 LGPTAVA
-429 PLLTFGAV
+429 PLIAFASAV
-437 VGGLVVIFDK
+437 SIVAMVLASVGT
-447 FGKKLKNKTVQ
+447 KLQASTT
-458 KGMIVFAAAVSAMAL
+458 GIIVFAAAVAAMAL
-473 AMAPMATTGVQGA
+473 AMAPIAQTGLEGA
-486 AAMLTFGVVVA
+486 AAMG
-497 GLAGVLSATGKAMQ
+497 
-511 TSMAGLITFGA
+511 
-522 VVAGTALAMAPL
+522 
-534 AATGKEGA
+534 
-542 VAMAAFGI
+542 AFGI

-556 VVFAVL
+556 VVFA
-562 GPALEVA
+562 
-569 ALGMI
+569 ALGTALTAGAVGI
-574 AFGAAIV
+574 LAFGAAIV

-591 PFVQALTSMIKQL
+591 PFVQALTVMIKQL

-747 ITMGSAGITA
+747 ITMGAAGITA

-795 FIAAFASIT
+795 FIAFASIT

-818 MQAGAALASGLSS
+818 LQAGAGLASGLSS

-836 ASAVRSATANITAAI
+836 AAAVRSATANITAAI
-851 RPLAALFA
+851 RPLAALFMA
-859 AVGLASGN
+859 AGLASGN

-892 VTLRGAATGA
+892 VTLRGAASGA
-902 YAAGRFIGIGLA
+902 YSAGRFIGIGLA
-914 NGMRSQLWA
+914 NGMRSQLGA

-949 KVSDKLGNW
+949 KVADKLGGW
-958 FGIGWVN
+958 YGTGWVN
-965 GILDKVRQAR
+965 GILGKVRQAR

-993 WAGSGGGSG
+993 WATSSGGSG

>member
-1 MAESYAVQAILSV
+1 MAESYAVQALLTV
-14 KDHMSAALKGA
+14 KDHMSSALKGA
-25 ASAADSLNGGFK
+25 ASAANSLNGSFGK
-37 RTIGTGALLQLGMR
+37 TVGTGALLQLGMR
-51 GVNMALDTMK
+51 GVNAALDTMK
-61 SHVGSAVDRYDQL
+61 AHVGSAVSRYDQL

-81 KNLGIATN
+81 KNLGIATK

-94 MKDLDKGISGL
+94 MKDLDNGIKGL
-105 PTTMDIATA
+105 PTTMDTATQ

-129 TKYFLAMNNAITAGG
+129 TKYFLAMNNAILAGG
-144 MSTQVQSAAVEQL
+144 ANTQIQSAAVEQL
-157 SQAYSKGKMDMQE
+157 SQAYSKGKMDME
-170 GRSIQTAMPAQL
+170 EWRSIQTAMPAQL

-204 VSMDEFMDTMVRLN
+204 ISMDEFMDTMVRLN
-218 EEGID
+218 KEGVD
-223 GLASFEDQAKSATG
+223 GLASFEDQARSATG
-237 GIKTAFTNLGT
+237 GIGTAVVNMGT
-248 GVTKGMATC
+248 SVTRGMTTC
-257 IGAIDKMLQNNGLPT
+257 IEAIDKMLKKNGLPT
-272 IAESANKAKEK
+272 IAEAANIAAGK
-283 IISVFDKL
+283 IDKIFGKL
-291 AKGIEQINLKGII
+291 AKGIKQINLKGII

-312 TLKMAASGAGKV
+312 ALKTAASGAGKV

-332 NKHAEGLSSMIPLLI
+332 NKHAEGISSMIPLLI

-361 WLMPLKT
+361 WLTPLESASETFKKT
-368 ASDTFEQVG
+368 
-377 NSGKKASKATI
+377 GKAGDIAAKGTAK
-388 TLKKGL
+388 LKSGL
-394 GSLAKN
+394 GALAKM
-400 AGVALVI
+400 AGVALI
-407 ASLAGLALALK
+407 IGSLALLAKALQGIGK
-418 SLGSLGPSAVA
+418 LGPTAVA
-429 PLLTFGAV
+429 PLIAFASAV
-437 VGGLVVIFDK
+437 SIVAMVLASVGT
-447 FGKKLKNKTVQ
+447 KLQASTT
-458 KGMIVFAAAVSAMAL
+458 GIIVFAAAVTAMAL
-473 AMAPMATTGVQGA
+473 AMAPIAQTGLEGA
-486 AAMLTFGVVVA
+486 AAMGAFGV
-497 GLAGVLSATGKAMQ
+497 
-511 TSMAGLITFGA
+511 
-522 VVAGTALAMAPL
+522 
-534 AATGKEGA
+534 
-542 VAMAAFGI
+542 

-556 VVFAVL
+556 VVFA
-562 GPALEVA
+562 
-569 ALGMI
+569 ALGTALTAGAVGI
-574 AFGAAIV
+574 LAFGAAIV

-650 GFSTLADGVATV
+650 GFQTLADGVATV

-670 ATAMNAIAG
+670 ATAMDAIAG

-685 TSAKNAG
+685 NSARNAG
-692 TGFKSVAQG
+692 EGFKSVAEG
-701 IQMIAG
+701 IKMISD
-707 LSLFDI
+707 LSLFDV
-713 ATALAAV
+713 ATSLAAV
-720 ATGIGTIATKGA
+720 ATGIGTISKNGA
-732 NLPQVAAGMMGLMMA
+732 NLPQVAAGMMALMTA
-747 ITMGSAGITA
+747 IAFGSASIAG
-757 FNAALS
+757 FNAALTS
-763 ALSGMIGG
+763 LSGMIGG
-771 VVTNVTLLKA
+771 VVTNVMLLKA

-818 MQAGAALASGLSS
+818 LQAGAGLASGLSS

-836 ASAVRSATANITAAI
+836 AAAVRSATANITAAI

-892 VTLRGAATGA
+892 VTLRGAQAGA
-902 YAAGRFIGIGLA
+902 YSAGRFIGIGLA
-914 NGMRSQLWA
+914 NGMRSQLGA
-923 VRAAAA
+923 VRAAAT

-965 GILDKVRQAR
+965 GILEKVRQAR

-993 WAGSGGGSG
+993 WAASGGGSG

-1038 EELDKRET
+1038 EEMDKRET